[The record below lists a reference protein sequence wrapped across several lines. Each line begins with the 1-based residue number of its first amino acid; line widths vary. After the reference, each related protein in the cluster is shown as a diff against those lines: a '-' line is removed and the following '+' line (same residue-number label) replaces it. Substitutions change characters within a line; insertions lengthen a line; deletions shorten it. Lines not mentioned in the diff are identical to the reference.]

1 MIVAAYM
8 AATLTQYQGRIPAIT
23 LQCMQYLR
31 RAYPTVMISVEVE
44 KPGRTGLEELAAEA
58 DVVFYSKSWAVQRG
72 YNDATS
78 CVKAQAYVARRAYV
92 HRPQFGSANTV
103 IQVFPILHM
112 GRGWFSRFRYQRT
125 RAPPPA
131 CLSSRITWCGRV

>member
-1 MIVAAYM
+1 MVSFRGMTVTAYI
-8 AATLTQYQGRIPAIT
+8 AATLTQYQGRIPDVT

-31 RAYPTVMISVEVE
+31 RACPTVTISVEVE

-58 DVVFYSKSWAVQRG
+58 DVVFYSKSWAVQHG

-78 CVKAQAYVARRAYV
+78 CVKAQADVARRAYV
-92 HRPQFGSANTV
+92 HRPQFGSANSV

-112 GRGWFSRFRYQRT
+112 GRGGFS
-125 RAPPPA
+125 
-131 CLSSRITWCGRV
+131 SSRC